1 MGIGIYAVG
10 CLPGLAHYAGAV
22 DVFRTVARTTLG
34 AYLPLTQADRLVPLI
49 AGAAATELDK
59 QRIDEHLAELV
70 AAHAEELRRTD
81 EAERIRWLTDTLRTR
96 GVRPRS
102 MEYRAEDEAPAPLR
116 FRAIEPDDVASALD
130 RLRLGGR
137 AAL

>member
-1 MGIGIYAVG
+1 
-10 CLPGLAHYAGAV
+10 LPGLGHYVGAV

-70 AAHAEELRRTD
+70 DAHADELRRTD
-81 EAERIRWLTDTLRTR
+81 EAERIRWLTDALRTK

-116 FRAIEPDDVASALD
+116 YRPIEPDDVASALD